1 MPISSMCPVSITRGF
16 PFPFREA
23 TEFPCTS
30 TRTSSANFPTS
41 SRQTRPGACS
51 NPDGPAVSRSFFK
64 NAVVNGVIVVSLY
77 CLLPAQAGAIQQEAE
92 NREHDEPKDGRGRK
106 PAQLV
111 IQRYGLGE
119 PIRRLA

>member
-1 MPISSMCPVSITRGF
+1 MCPVSITRGF
-16 PFPFREA
+16 PFPFRDA

-64 NAVVNGVIVVSLY
+64 NAVVNDVIMVSLY
-77 CLLPAQAGAIQQEAE
+77 CYC
-92 NREHDEPKDGRGRK
+92 RRK
-106 PAQLV
+106 PV
-111 IQRYGLGE
+111 RYSKKPRIE
-119 PIRRLA
+119 NMTSPKMVEVANQPNW